1 MFFTITV
8 SGYIY
13 FTRIIYIYI
22 YAAYLST
29 YPFADVKH
37 LEDHLKRAI
46 VYGQPGNGEPWKKI
60 IIVVEGIYSMEGSI
74 VHLPEIVE
82 LKKKYKVGIIV
93 DNRIIYFFFFLFL
106 KIEDIRCNSNR

>member
-13 FTRIIYIYI
+13 FTRIYIYI
-22 YAAYLST
+22 KGERRASYLRT
-29 YPFADVKH
+29 YPIADVKH

-93 DNRIIYFFFFLFL
+93 DNRIIFFSFL
-106 KIEDIRCNSNR
+106 R